1 MDLKSAQL
9 DTYYEWLQDRGL
21 SSPVVRERARPE
33 LAVASAEAAA
43 PQEPEPVQELFG
55 WGSETPRVV
64 FIGDGPLGPEV
75 AAERELLEKIA
86 TAMKLAPEDYFVTT
100 ALRSEMPATELPPPE
115 AFAPC
120 QHDLKALL
128 RTLQPQGI
136 VVMGMV
142 ATRAVFGE
150 RAGFHELRG
159 ELHDSPLLADAAWL
173 VTYHPRDLLRHPAA
187 KREAWTD
194 LQKLMGRLG

>member
-1 MDLKSAQL
+1 MDLKSAQF
-9 DTYYEWLQDRGL
+9 DAYFEWLQDRGL
-21 SSPVVRERARPE
+21 TYPVVRERTLPE
-33 LAVASAEAAA
+33 LSLVEAEPSPEQAA
-43 PQEPEPVQELFG
+43 EPARELFG

-86 TAMKLAPEDYFVTT
+86 LAMKLAPEDYFVTT
-100 ALRSEMPATELPPPE
+100 ALRSEMPATELKTLLGI
-115 AFAPC
+115 
-120 QHDLKALL
+120 LK
-128 RTLQPQGI
+128 PQGV

-159 ELHDSPLLADAAWL
+159 NLHELPMLSDAAWL
-173 VTYHPRDLLRHPAA
+173 VTHHPRDLLRHPPA